1 MDCAAAGDARAA
13 PAHRRRQPFWR
24 LAMAFPRGAGTGP
37 CRNTSNHG
45 LPIRTAICVLL
56 ISIAAAAAQPAPPS
70 SDAPSISARVEAVAR
85 ALQDNPRLKNLTEQE
100 RLDRVNFVVGNTLFV
115 LLHEIGHVHVTDM
128 NLPVLGR
135 EEDAADAFAAL
146 TMIKLGTSFSHRVL
160 TEASKGWFLSD
171 RRDQQTGA
179 APLYYDEH
187 SLSQQRAYQVVCL
200 MVGSDPVKFKD
211 LANETKLPELRQE
224 SCKDDYDIAS
234 RSWDKVLEP
243 HRRTSE
249 QPETK
254 IEVAYGDARG
264 DLDVFARSFRAVRIL
279 EAVAQRSAANYQWP
293 EPFALKM
300 ESCGRA
306 GASWDDKTR
315 ILKVCYELAFD
326 FAELYRAYVPTATAP
341 TQPPART
348 SQKRKLK

>member
-1 MDCAAAGDARAA
+1 MRYL
-13 PAHRRRQPFWR
+13 RRQPFWR
-24 LAMAFPRGAGTGP
+24 LAMEFPRGAGIGP
-37 CRNTSNHG
+37 RRNTANRS
-45 LPIRTAICVLL
+45 LPIRTAISVLL
-56 ISIAAAAAQPAPPS
+56 IGTAAAAAQPAPPA
-70 SDAPSISARVEAVAR
+70 SDAPSFPDRVEAVAR
-85 ALQDNPRLKNLTEQE
+85 ALQNNPRLKNLTDQQ

-115 LLHEIGHVHVTDM
+115 LLHEIGHVHVSDM

-146 TMIKLGTSFSHRVL
+146 TMLKLGTSFSHRVL

-211 LANETKLPELRQE
+211 LAKETKLPESRQE
-224 SCKDDYDIAS
+224 SCKDDYVIAS
-234 RSWDKVLEP
+234 RSWDKVLDQ

-249 QPETK
+249 QPETR
-254 IEVAYGDARG
+254 IEVAYSDAKG
-264 DLDVFARSFRAVRIL
+264 DLDVFARSFRAVHIL
-279 EAVAQRSAANYQWP
+279 EAVAQRSAATYRWP

-315 ILKVCYELAFD
+315 ILKMCYELAFD

-341 TQPPART
+341 TRPPVRT